1 MDKVTNNLFHKDEFA
16 KSIGIKIDEMRP
28 GYAQCSMKVTSNHLN
43 GIGTLMGGATFTLA
57 DFAFGVAANSHGNVA
72 VTLNANISF
81 FQPCNH
87 GIVTAVAKEISRSR
101 RTGVYRIS
109 VTDDKD
115 LLIAEM
121 TGTCYFKS
129 VKIEALSSGV

>member
-1 MDKVTNNLFHKDEFA
+1 MEKLISNLFNKDEFS
-16 KSIGIKIDEMRP
+16 KSCGIQIDEMHL
-28 GYAQCSMKVTSNHLN
+28 GYAQCSMEITGNHLN
-43 GIGTLMGGATFTLA
+43 GIGTLMGGAVFTLA
-57 DFAFGVAANSHGNVA
+57 DFTFGVAANSHGNVA

-87 GIVTAVAKEISRSR
+87 GIVTAVAKEISRTR

-109 VTDDKD
+109 IADDKG

-129 VKIEALSSGV
+129 VKIETLSSDA